1 MVSALCV
8 RETAPAD
15 TDMLASETNRSDGRR
30 ATGLILERRP
40 NQKATVSDG
49 GNNSIE
55 AENSSSCTIQISMR
69 PSVYPLAPAGD
80 KWNEARRWCD
90 ERSRFFHIDL
100 RVFRWECSGCRGYR
114 MASGNSRLG
123 RGGRYANNCRS
134 AHFQIPPDDTERERV
149 A

>member
-1 MVSALCV
+1 MVSASCV

-55 AENSSSCTIQISMR
+55 AENSSSCTIQINMR
-69 PSVYPLAPAGD
+69 PSLYPLAPAGD
-80 KWNEARRWCD
+80 KWNEARRWCFSI
-90 ERSRFFHIDL
+90 ERF
-100 RVFRWECSGCRGYR
+100 
-114 MASGNSRLG
+114 
-123 RGGRYANNCRS
+123 S
-134 AHFQIPPDDTERERV
+134 AEAHNVLPGTFS
-149 A
+149 

>member
-1 MVSALCV
+1 MVSGSCV

-55 AENSSSCTIQISMR
+55 AENSSSCTIQINMR
-69 PSVYPLAPAGD
+69 PSLYPLAHPGD
-80 KWNEARRWCD
+80 KWNEARRCWFSIELLC
-90 ERSRFFHIDL
+90 
-100 RVFRWECSGCRGYR
+100 
-114 MASGNSRLG
+114 N
-123 RGGRYANNCRS
+123 
-134 AHFQIPPDDTERERV
+134 PDPL

>member
-1 MVSALCV
+1 MVSASCV

-55 AENSSSCTIQISMR
+55 AENSSSCTIQINMR
-69 PSVYPLAPAGD
+69 PSLYLLAPAGD
-80 KWNEARRWCD
+80 KWNEARRWCFSI
-90 ERSRFFHIDL
+90 ERF
-100 RVFRWECSGCRGYR
+100 
-114 MASGNSRLG
+114 
-123 RGGRYANNCRS
+123 S
-134 AHFQIPPDDTERERV
+134 AEAHNVLPGTFS
-149 A
+149 